1 MVIFYVY
8 SSYGYYMEVGGATHP
23 NNKMRSLRENYKKG
37 YALDTS
43 TRKVAM
49 QWGMSPIEIENVN
62 NGVLLTPHQ
71 NGVNATW

>member
-1 MVIFYVY
+1 MLIFYVY
-8 SSYGYYMEVGGATHP
+8 SSYGYYMEVGGAIHP
-23 NNKMRSLRENYKKG
+23 NNKMCSLSENYEKG

-49 QWGMSPIEIENVN
+49 QWGMSPKEIENVN

-71 NGVNATW
+71 KGVNATW